1 MDPLRHDLYVMLRV
15 PPTIAQA
22 VGSLHRQLNRS
33 YRGPSKPMA
42 LDRLHVTLV
51 PLGTYLHRIPP
62 EVLRLALA
70 AGALQ
75 DEAPFRVCFD
85 TLQSRGP
92 HNQVGTVELAGHGA
106 GVRPLILLR
115 RQWVA
120 SLLKVG
126 WPSEWIPPGFYPHV
140 TVDYGR
146 VPVGAQ
152 RIEPLAWGVTEVL
165 LVDSHHGKGHHEVLA
180 SWPLKDR
187 QPVLFE

>member
-1 MDPLRHDLYVMLRV
+1 MDPHRHDLYLMLRV
-15 PPTIAQA
+15 PPTIAQM

-75 DEAPFRVCFD
+75 DAAPFRVSFD

-92 HNQVGTVELAGHGA
+92 DNQVGTVELAGHGT

-120 SLLKVG
+120 SLLKLG
-126 WPSEWIPPGFYPHV
+126 WPNERIPPRFYPHV
-140 TVDYGR
+140 TVDYER
-146 VPVGAQ
+146 VAVGAR
-152 RIEPLAWGVTEVL
+152 RIEPLAWDVSEVR
-165 LVDSHHGKGHHEVLA
+165 LVDSHYGKGRHEVLA
-180 SWPLKDR
+180 SWPLRDR
-187 QPVLFE
+187 QPLLFE